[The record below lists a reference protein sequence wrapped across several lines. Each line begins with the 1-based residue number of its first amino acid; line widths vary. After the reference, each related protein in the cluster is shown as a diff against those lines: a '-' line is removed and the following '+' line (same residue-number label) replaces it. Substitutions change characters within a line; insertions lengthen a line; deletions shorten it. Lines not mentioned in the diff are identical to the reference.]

1 MWLSVGARPRPVK
14 RPDVSGTALSRRGL
28 ATDYGA
34 LTASAYRVPDGVI
47 RDRSRG
53 RFGVLRMD
61 IGALASAF
69 VGAKIA
75 EAQMAVA
82 ARMLRINADAA
93 ASVVRVIDAAQQNMD
108 RLANVA
114 AGIGGNPDVTA

>member
-1 MWLSVGARPRPVK
+1 
-14 RPDVSGTALSRRGL
+14 
-28 ATDYGA
+28 
-34 LTASAYRVPDGVI
+34 
-47 RDRSRG
+47 
-53 RFGVLRMD
+53 MD

-82 ARMLRINADAA
+82 ARMLRVNADAA
-93 ASVVRVIDAAQQNMD
+93 ASVVQVIDAAQQNMD

-114 AGIGGNPDVTA
+114 AALAAIST

>member
-1 MWLSVGARPRPVK
+1 
-14 RPDVSGTALSRRGL
+14 
-28 ATDYGA
+28 
-34 LTASAYRVPDGVI
+34 
-47 RDRSRG
+47 
-53 RFGVLRMD
+53 MD

-93 ASVVRVIDAAQQNMD
+93 ASVVQAIDAAQQNMD

-114 AGIGGNPDVTA
+114 AALAAIST